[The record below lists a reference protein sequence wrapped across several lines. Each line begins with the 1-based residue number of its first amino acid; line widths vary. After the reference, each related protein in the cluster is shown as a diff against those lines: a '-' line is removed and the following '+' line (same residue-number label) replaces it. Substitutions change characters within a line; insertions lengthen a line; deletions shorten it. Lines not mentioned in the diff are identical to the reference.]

1 MKKSITI
8 LLTVILC
15 VVLSN
20 PSVLAEELNDNYTE
34 KEAEFIHTK
43 YKGNE
48 YMLDSVFCN
57 DNAIGYMTIVHEIEQ
72 NNFLNWLV
80 EKSAELAG
88 EKLEKKDYAEILANL
103 IMMQEGDFA
112 EQIENQ
118 SQYDDLKDGADYA
131 EDIIEIATDY
141 IGASDSFDNVSSI
154 IDAASGGKDVLVENL
169 EQGKYYKTT
178 IQSFAH
184 ADSLLKA
191 VSQYVDNSEL
201 RSVADSLIS
210 ANEQLMQKR
219 LEYLIDTM
227 DSLVEYEAE
236 FFVENLSFDLLKSTD
251 IYLTDDTVK
260 WFVDGGE
267 QLVTSFSSALSTGKF
282 AFHATMLAGNVYFG
296 TANTYN
302 RYEEIKTLTDIAE
315 SLIKANEKIEIP
327 QNFTSD
333 IDLGIIREK
342 CDYYK
347 LLLVT
352 HARGEYLI
360 YQLLINDAGVLSS
373 LRTDRESADDWYN
386 SQIDV
391 LSRYYEILDSI
402 FEIPESIDYD
412 IEDASSFAGNWTVD
426 SERTMDA
433 NGMSMTQLFG
443 TAYTDYGSS
452 MVIREDRAFSYYIG
466 AGIGGNGT
474 WKEKDGRLLYEIKT
488 YEDGAVQTGTLVSD
502 ADDFLLMQID
512 EYNIWWHREEATES
526 EEREA
531 VDNIFKSMP
540 SDFIF
545 TSGAGAWQTQLT
557 VREDGSFSG
566 QYIDS
571 DMGDTGEKYP
581 NGTTYICDFDGK
593 FSVIEKMDECTY
605 SIKLDELNTA
615 RNPGEEYYENDI
627 RYICSE
633 PYGFENADEFI
644 IFLPG
649 KAMSD
654 IPEEFKIWLNA
665 FMDVS
670 STETL
675 PYYGIYNV
683 NGQAGFIGGW
693 N

>member
-1 MKKSITI
+1 MRKFINVFFI
-8 LLTVILC
+8 AFLCLIQINLT
-15 VVLSN
+15 
-20 PSVLAEELNDNYTE
+20 VLAEEVYSGYTE
-34 KEAEFIHTK
+34 KEAEFVHTK

-48 YMLDSVFCN
+48 YMLDSIFCN
-57 DNAIGYMTIVHEIEQ
+57 DDAIGYMTVVHEIEQ

-118 SQYDDLKDGADYA
+118 NQYDDLKDGTDYA

-141 IGASDSFDNVSSI
+141 IGISDSFDNVSSI
-154 IDAASGGKDVLVENL
+154 IDAASGGKDVIVENL

-178 IQSFAH
+178 IQSFVH
-184 ADSLLKA
+184 ADALLKA
-191 VSQYVDNSEL
+191 VSQYADNREL
-201 RSVADSLIS
+201 RSVAYSLIS

-219 LEYLIDTM
+219 LEYLIDTT
-227 DSLVEYEAE
+227 DSLVEYEVD
-236 FFVENLSFDLLKSTD
+236 FFVKNLSFDLLKSTD

-267 QLVTSFSSALSTGKF
+267 QLVTSFSSALSMGKF
-282 AFHATMLAGNVYFG
+282 AFHSTMLAGNVYFG

-302 RYEEIKTLTDIAE
+302 RYEEMRTLTDIAE

-333 IDLGIIREK
+333 IDRGMIREK

-373 LRTDRESADDWYN
+373 LRTDRESADEWYN

-391 LSRYYEILDSI
+391 LNRYYEILDGI
-402 FEIPESIDYD
+402 FEIPESIDSD
-412 IEDASSFAGNWTVD
+412 IEDTSSFVGDWTVD
-426 SERTMDA
+426 SERTMDT
-433 NGMSMTQLFG
+433 NGMSMIQLFG
-443 TAYTDYGSS
+443 TAYTEYGSS
-452 MVIREDRAFSYYIG
+452 MEIGEDGAFSYYIG
-466 AGIGGNGT
+466 VGIGGDGT
-474 WKEKDGRLLYEIKT
+474 WKENDGQFLYEIKT

-512 EYNIWWHREEATES
+512 EYNIWWHRKGAAES
-526 EEREA
+526 ETA
-531 VDNIFKSMP
+531 DNIFKSMP

-557 VREDGSFSG
+557 VGDDGAFSG

-605 SIKLDELNTA
+605 LIKLDELNTA
-615 RNPGEEYYENDI
+615 RNPGEEYYENNI

-654 IPEEFKIWLNA
+654 IPEEFKIWLNS
-665 FMDVS
+665 FMDAS
-670 STETL
+670 STGTL

-683 NGQAGFIGGW
+683 NGQAGFVGGW

>member
-1 MKKSITI
+1 MRKFINVFFI
-8 LLTVILC
+8 AFLCLIQINLT
-15 VVLSN
+15 
-20 PSVLAEELNDNYTE
+20 VLAEEVYSGYTE
-34 KEAEFIHTK
+34 KEAEFVHTK

-48 YMLDSVFCN
+48 YMLDSIFCN
-57 DNAIGYMTIVHEIEQ
+57 DDAIGYMTVVHEIEQ

-118 SQYDDLKDGADYA
+118 NQYDDLKDGTDYA

-141 IGASDSFDNVSSI
+141 IGISDSFDNVSSI
-154 IDAASGGKDVLVENL
+154 IDAASGGKDVIVENL

-178 IQSFAH
+178 IQSFVH
-184 ADSLLKA
+184 ADALLKA
-191 VSQYVDNSEL
+191 VSQYADNREL
-201 RSVADSLIS
+201 RSVAYSLIS

-219 LEYLIDTM
+219 LEYLIDTT
-227 DSLVEYEAE
+227 DSLVEYEVD
-236 FFVENLSFDLLKSTD
+236 FFVKNLSFDLLKSTD

-267 QLVTSFSSALSTGKF
+267 QLVTSFSSALSMGKF
-282 AFHATMLAGNVYFG
+282 AFHSTMLAGNVYFG

-302 RYEEIKTLTDIAE
+302 RYEEMRTLTDIAE

-333 IDLGIIREK
+333 IDRGMIREK

-373 LRTDRESADDWYN
+373 LRTDRESADEWYN

-391 LSRYYEILDSI
+391 LNRYYEILDGI
-402 FEIPESIDYD
+402 FEIPESIDSD
-412 IEDASSFAGNWTVD
+412 IEDTSSFVGDWTVD
-426 SERTMDA
+426 SERTMDT
-433 NGMSMTQLFG
+433 NGMSMIQLFG
-443 TAYTDYGSS
+443 TAYTEYGSS
-452 MVIREDRAFSYYIG
+452 MEIGEDGAFSYYIG
-466 AGIGGNGT
+466 VGIGGDGT
-474 WKEKDGRLLYEIKT
+474 WKENDVQFLYEIKT

-512 EYNIWWHREEATES
+512 EYNIWWHRKGAAES
-526 EEREA
+526 ETA
-531 VDNIFKSMP
+531 DNIFKSMP

-557 VREDGSFSG
+557 VGDDGAFSG

-605 SIKLDELNTA
+605 LIKLDELNTA
-615 RNPGEEYYENDI
+615 RNPGEEYYENNI

-654 IPEEFKIWLNA
+654 IPEEFKIWLNS
-665 FMDVS
+665 FMDAS
-670 STETL
+670 STGTL

-683 NGQAGFIGGW
+683 NGQAGFVGGW